1 MFTGIYQSMTVLATA
16 VVYYILDFVLIG
28 RYDRH
33 RQDTDSGR
41 SWGYTTMILATT
53 AFLVIQP
60 LFLPWLGIRV
70 RAWWGALAQAIGL
83 LVIAGAQILH
93 TWGRVHLRQVYTER
107 VELQPEHLVVNT
119 GPYAHVRHPTF
130 TSFFL
135 YVIGLLLVN
144 PALPTLLVAIYT
156 FWDFGRA
163 AKQEEV
169 LLGEKLPG
177 YADYMARTPRFVP
190 RLRRHTGDN

>member
-28 RYDRH
+28 RYDRQ

-53 AFLVIQP
+53 AFLVLQP
-60 LFLPWLGIRV
+60 LVLPWLGIKV
-70 RAWWGALAQAIGL
+70 HAWWGALAQAIGL
-83 LVIAGAQILH
+83 LVIAGAQVLH
-93 TWGRVHLRQVYTER
+93 TWARAHLRQFYTER
-107 VELQPEHLVVNT
+107 VEVQPEHLVVNT

-130 TSFFL
+130 TSFFMF
-135 YVIGLLLVN
+135 VIGLLLVN
-144 PALPTLLVAIYT
+144 PALPTLLVALYT

-163 AKQEEV
+163 AKQEEA
-169 LLGEKLPG
+169 LLGERLPG
-177 YADYMARTPRFVP
+177 YVDYMARTPRFVP
-190 RLRRHTGDN
+190 RLRRYAGEN